1 MRQCL
6 EKLSI
11 ATVSNSDVNDLRWST
26 KEQSSIIEVHVF
38 TEDDKISLGCS
49 VAKSAYQSPLKDYG
63 QKRGRLRDDAISAKH
78 IGAAEDSH
86 RQETSLAQQ
95 DFAMGCVTRRI
106 LKRRIDVGFFKV
118 WEVL

>member
-26 KEQSSIIEVHVF
+26 KEQRQ
-38 TEDDKISLGCS
+38 DSLRCS